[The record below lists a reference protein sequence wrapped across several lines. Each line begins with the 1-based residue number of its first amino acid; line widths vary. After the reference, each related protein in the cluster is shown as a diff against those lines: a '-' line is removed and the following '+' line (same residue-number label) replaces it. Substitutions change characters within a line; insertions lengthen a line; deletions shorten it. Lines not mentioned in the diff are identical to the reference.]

1 MLEEIQNIDNQ
12 LIIFVANYLRNPVTD
27 FILPIFRNMY
37 TWVPFY
43 ILGSIY
49 IIYSFKVKG
58 IYWILSL
65 IIVIGLT
72 DAIGNYGFKKSFKR
86 TRPCNEIS
94 LKAEIKPLIECGSGF
109 SFISNHAANHFAIAN
124 FIVLSICRESKRKKI
139 ALYLWASI
147 ISFAQVYV
155 GVHYFSDIIVGGIV
169 GILVSSIVYHLIPL
183 QYKLKIQ

>member
-12 LIIFVANYLRNPVTD
+12 LIILVAKYLRNPVTD
-27 FILPIFRNMY
+27 LLLPIFRNMY
-37 TWVPFY
+37 TWVPLY

-49 IIYSFKVKG
+49 IIYSYKVKG

-65 IIVIGLT
+65 IIVVGLT
-72 DAIGNYGFKKSFKR
+72 DAIGNYGFKKTFKR

-94 LKAEIKPLIECGSGF
+94 LKTEIQPLVECGSGF

-124 FIVLSICRESKRKKI
+124 FIASSIGSESKRKKI

-169 GILVSSIVYHLIPL
+169 GILVSSIVYHLIPK
-183 QYKLKIQ
+183 QFKINF